1 MAEVLWNK
9 DVIREKLK
17 LFQDA
22 AVIDQ
27 EISGAIVKSG
37 LEDKNEYNTEEMM
50 KILEALISYGGY
62 VAFVARN
69 LKINLICKGLSD

>member
-37 LEDKNEYNTEEMM
+37 LEYNTEEMM